1 MEDNDIKMYSTY
13 HEGKCVVVE
22 GLIKTLQQTR
32 FTNVYLNVLNDIIKN
47 YNNTYHRT
55 IKMKPTDAKY
65 NSYAE

>member
-1 MEDNDIKMYSTY
+1 MYLTY

-32 FTNVYLNVLNDIIKN
+32 FTNVYFNVLNDIVKN

-55 IKMKPTDAKY
+55 IKMKPTDAKS

>member
-32 FTNVYLNVLNDIIKN
+32 FTNVYFNVLNDIVKN
-47 YNNTYHRT
+47 YNNTYHWT
-55 IKMKPTDAKY
+55 IKMKPTDAKS

>member
-1 MEDNDIKMYSTY
+1 MKEN
-13 HEGKCVVVE
+13 VVVE

-32 FTNVYLNVLNDIIKN
+32 FTNVYFNVLNDIVKN